1 MLHTR
6 FKNDGIAVYRM
17 TDLQRQARDIIAKK
31 IANNT
36 YEMADEKCPSCY
48 QSEPTILSEKDMY
61 GLPMQV
67 AVCGRCD
74 FVYTKKRLTDESLMA
89 FYDNEYRQ
97 LDRAIPGIEPFYAL
111 QQRKGQ
117 LLYDYLKSNNFLNKN
132 WSASDFI
139 VEIGCGA
146 GGILH
151 HFRDKGYNVVGC
163 DYGSEYLNYGR
174 EKYGLELIDGGLV
187 DLMPF
192 FEKNNRQPAIIIY
205 EQVLEH
211 IFNLDEEIEQ
221 IKKLITPETLLYI
234 GVPGIRNLEHPRF
247 EYDLL
252 PFLQIP
258 HLVHFDLQSLQK
270 IMHKHGFELVE
281 GNEQVRAVFKYKG
294 ENIAAL
300 KVDISNPKILDYLTE
315 MEQKYKQRQILKTV
329 FFPYFLGKKIWK
341 KAVGRLKQIVK

>member
-1 MLHTR
+1 MLHSR
-6 FKNDGIAVYRM
+6 FKNDGVAAYKM
-17 TDLQRQARDIIAKK
+17 TDLQRQARDVIAKK
-31 IANNT
+31 IASNT
-36 YEMADEKCPSCY
+36 YEMTEENCPACY
-48 QSEPTILSEKDMY
+48 QSESIILSEKDMY

-67 AVCGRCD
+67 AVCSHCD
-74 FVYTKKRLTDESLMA
+74 FVYTKKRLTDASLMA

-97 LDRAIPGIEPFYAL
+97 LDRAIPGIEPFYDL
-111 QQRKGQ
+111 QKRKGQ
-117 LLYDYLKSNNFLNKN
+117 LLYDYLKSNGFLNT
-132 WSASDFI
+132 SFSETDYI

-151 HFRDKGYNVVGC
+151 HFRDEGFKVVGC

-174 EKYGLELIDGGLV
+174 EKHGLKLVDGGLV

-192 FEKNNRQPAIIIY
+192 FEKGDRKPAIIIY

-221 IKKLITPETLLYI
+221 IKKVITPETLLYI
-234 GVPGIRNLEHPRF
+234 GVPGIRNLEHPRY

-270 IMHKHGFELVE
+270 VMHKHGFELLE

-294 ENIAAL
+294 NHITPLSTQTATAP
-300 KVDISNPKILDYLTE
+300 IMDYLTE
-315 MEQKYKQRQILKTV
+315 MEAKRTQLQTLKTV
-329 FFPYFLGKKIWK
+329 FAPYYFGRRLWK
-341 KAVGRLKQIVK
+341 KAIGRLKNL